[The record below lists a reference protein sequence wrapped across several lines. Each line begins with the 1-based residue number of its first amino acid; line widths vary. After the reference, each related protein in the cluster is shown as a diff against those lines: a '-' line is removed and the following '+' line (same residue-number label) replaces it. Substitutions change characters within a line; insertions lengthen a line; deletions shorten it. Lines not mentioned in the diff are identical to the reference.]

1 MIINSIPHAEQCY
14 NNKHDQIIIMQGI
27 ATSAKLTDITNEV
40 VQNINQHC
48 QCGLSAECITESAF
62 QCFENSE
69 QQVTFRARLHGT
81 AQVTSSQLVA
91 YLEIFVS
98 QRDSTI
104 AVQGLRL
111 DVDRSCSIVIN
122 SFGDPQCT
130 TATTSDSTTTMAPQP
145 DNTAAIIGGVVAVII
160 VVAVTIIIVAL
171 IAAFVTRSRRAK
183 FPVHQ
188 DAR

>member
-1 MIINSIPHAEQCY
+1 
-14 NNKHDQIIIMQGI
+14 MQGI

-40 VQNINQHC
+40 VQNINQRC
-48 QCGLSAECITESAF
+48 QCGLSGESITEGAF
-62 QCFENSE
+62 QCFENSD

-98 QRDSTI
+98 QADSTI

-111 DVDRSCSIVIN
+111 DVDRSCSVVIN

-130 TATTSDSTTTMAPQP
+130 TATTSDSTAASPSVTTPMTTLDSTTTVAAQS
-145 DNTAAIIGGVVAVII
+145 DTVAIIGGVVAVII

-171 IAAFVTRSRRAK
+171 IVAFVTRSRRAK
-183 FPVHQ
+183 FSVHQ